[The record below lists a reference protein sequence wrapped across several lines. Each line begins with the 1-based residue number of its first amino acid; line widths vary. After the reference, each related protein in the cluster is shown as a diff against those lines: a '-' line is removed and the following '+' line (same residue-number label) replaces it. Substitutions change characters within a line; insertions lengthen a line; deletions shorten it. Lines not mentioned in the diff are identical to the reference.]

1 MKFTRSDLALLALR
15 LVLGVAF
22 VVHGYPKIQHP
33 LTWAAH
39 ALPGAPGWL
48 AAVSAAIEFGGGI
61 ALIAGFLTRVVAF
74 LIAADMVVAIFFA
87 LVPHGAPFVA
97 ESGGPSFE
105 LPLTYLVVGFALVM
119 LGAGAIS
126 LDGLREGD
134 RRGGKIGT
142 RTRPR

>member
-1 MKFTRSDLALLALR
+1 MRFARNDLALLALR
-15 LVLGVAF
+15 LVLGAAF

-33 LTWAAH
+33 LTWTEH
-39 ALPGAPGWL
+39 ALPGVPGWL
-48 AAVSAAIEFGGGI
+48 AAISAVIEFVGGI
-61 ALIAGFLTRVVAF
+61 ALVAGFLTRVVAF
-74 LIAADMVVAIFFA
+74 LIATDMVVAIFVA

-97 ESGGPSFE
+97 EAGAPSFE

-119 LGAGAIS
+119 MGAGAIS

-142 RTRPR
+142 RTRRR

>member
-1 MKFTRSDLALLALR
+1 MRFTRSDLALLALR
-15 LVLGVAF
+15 LALGAAF

-33 LTWAAH
+33 LTWPAH

-48 AAVSAAIEFGGGI
+48 AATAAVVEFGGGI
-61 ALIAGFLTRVVAF
+61 ALLAGFLTRIVAF
-74 LIAADMVVAIFFA
+74 LIAADMVVAIFLV
-87 LVPHGAPFVA
+87 LVPHGAPFVSEA
-97 ESGGPSFE
+97 GGPSFE

-119 LGAGAIS
+119 MGAGAMS

-134 RRGGKIGT
+134 RRGGKIGS

>member
-1 MKFTRSDLALLALR
+1 MKLTRSDLALLALR
-15 LVLGVAF
+15 LVLGAAF

-33 LTWAAH
+33 LTWSVH
-39 ALPGAPGWL
+39 VLPGAPGWL
-48 AAVSAAIEFGGGI
+48 AAVAAAIEFVGGI
-61 ALIAGFLTRVVAF
+61 ALVAGFLTRVVAF
-74 LIAADMVVAIFFA
+74 LIAADMVVAIFFL
-87 LVPHGAPFVA
+87 LVPHGAPYVA
-97 ESGGPSFE
+97 EPGGPSFE
-105 LPLTYLVVGFALVM
+105 LPLAYLVVGFALVM